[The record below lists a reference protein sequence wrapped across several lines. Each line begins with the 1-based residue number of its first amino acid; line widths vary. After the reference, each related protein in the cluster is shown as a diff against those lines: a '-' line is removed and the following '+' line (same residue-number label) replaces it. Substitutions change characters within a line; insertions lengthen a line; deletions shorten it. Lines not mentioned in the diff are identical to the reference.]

1 MLFWLQIVRIAETK
15 DGILDL
21 KDLEEQLSLHQNIT
35 GQLIGCFSAASNVTG
50 IIVDDGAVTSLLH
63 RHGARAFWD
72 YTVAA
77 PSVSI
82 DMSPDSEGNAAYKD
96 AIFFSAH
103 KFVGGVQ
110 TPGILVIRKSQLKR
124 GVGEEN
130 QGFFEPQEKDQV
142 SLC

>member
-1 MLFWLQIVRIAETK
+1 M
-15 DGILDL
+15 
-21 KDLEEQLSLHQNIT
+21 
-35 GQLIGCFSAASNVTG
+35 
-50 IIVDDGAVTSLLH
+50 VDDGAVTLLLH
-63 RHGARAFWD
+63 RYGALAFWD

-77 PSVSI
+77 PSISI
-82 DMSPDSEGNAAYKD
+82 DMNPETEGNTAYKD

-130 QGFFEPQEKDQV
+130 QGFFEPQEKDQASFF
-142 SLC
+142 SLYW